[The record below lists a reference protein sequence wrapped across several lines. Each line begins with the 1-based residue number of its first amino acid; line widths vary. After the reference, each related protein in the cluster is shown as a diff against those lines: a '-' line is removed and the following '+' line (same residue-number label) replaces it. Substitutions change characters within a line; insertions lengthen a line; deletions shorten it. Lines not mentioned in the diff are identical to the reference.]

1 MNQIVAY
8 CGLNCA
14 ECPAYL
20 ATQSGDPAELERV
33 AAEWR
38 EAFNMPDL
46 TTESVI
52 CDGCLPG
59 AAGVG
64 RLSGYCTTCAIRVC
78 AVERGVANCAHCAD
92 FACEKLTAFW
102 AHAPEAR
109 ATLEQ
114 IYAGL

>member
-1 MNQIVAY
+1 MDKLIAY
-8 CGLNCA
+8 CGLNCSK
-14 ECPAYL
+14 CPAYV

-46 TTESVI
+46 TAESLI

-59 AAGVG
+59 EISG
-64 RLSGYCTTCAIRVC
+64 RLSGYCETCAIRAC
-78 AVERGVANCAHCAD
+78 GVERGVATCAHCD
-92 FACEKLTAFW
+92 EFACEKLTAFW
-102 AHAPEAR
+102 ANAPEAQ

-114 IYAGL
+114 IRAGL